1 MSADTV
7 AALPIALL
15 AALFAG
21 AISGM
26 SGFGY
31 ALVSVPLLLLVFEPA
46 TVVVVVSFLGVFTNA
61 LVVSDSLRAVEARA
75 VGTLL
80 PWSVL
85 GVVAGTEI
93 LRLTEAVHVELATG
107 LLVAGFSAM
116 LLRGLTPPGLGGG
129 WGPPVVGASAGL
141 LSGSAGL
148 GGPSIVML
156 FAARGLPRDAFR
168 ATNAACLLALGSL
181 TLSLLLVRGMVGW
194 QQLWISALLVPAT
207 FVGKAVGTRIA
218 GRLSGAGLRKT
229 ALWIALAAGCV
240 GVLGAGWELLRRA
253 PLGPGSTSAAPRTR
267 RAIRGPACGEA
278 AARTREASVGAMPAR
293 STDDPRGRT
302 SRGSGVDGRFASAG
316 GSGARGWTSS
326 GRPSRAARS
335 GLGVRRPD
343 AVPGRPPTG
352 ERRSKLRNAGP
363 GAFLVR

>member
-181 TLSLLLVRGMVGW
+181 TLSLLLV
-194 QQLWISALLVPAT
+194 PAT

-253 PLGPGSTSAAPRTR
+253 SLGPGSTSAAPRTR